1 MSQNKFLFLFLIFI
15 LSVSFT
21 HSQNKRATVM
31 VNARAQKDK
40 ILIRWAINSPSEWQK
55 ANKKGFLVTRTTI
68 LRDGNVLS
76 KPEKTLLTVKPLL
89 PDPLDSWLDLVQKD
103 NNVAIIAQSIY
114 GESFEVSAAKDGE
127 LAKIVNMAD
136 ELDQR
141 YTFALYAADMSFE
154 GAVKAGW
161 GLVDTN
167 VKVNEVYA
175 YQVSVF
181 ESPKVKESSYMIG
194 LKDYSILPAPTDFI
208 AVPDDRKVLL
218 SWDYETFKR
227 IYTSYMVEKSSDG
240 VNYSPIAT
248 TPLVNLNDKDEHPSK
263 NMYYVDTLNVNDKA
277 YQYRLYGITSFG
289 EKGELTKPITT
300 KGVAAIVTAA
310 RLVDYNIVNSNEVNL
325 EWEYPAASE
334 GFIQGYEINLAD
346 NDRGPYKVVSKIIP
360 ASQRK
365 LNYKESLYPSNYF
378 TISVV
383 GKNNQRLT
391 SQSMLVQPVDSIPPA
406 KPLGLEG
413 IIDSLGVVRLKWK
426 PNQEKDLRGYRILKA
441 NTEGEEFVDIYH
453 QSYVGDNYK
462 DSVSLKMTNSKVY
475 YRIAAEDM
483 RFNISEPSD
492 VLVLDKPDKI
502 PPAAPI
508 FKDYDNKEGK
518 VYLKWIRSYSED
530 VVGYSLRRREKGQE
544 KWVEIKQINDTIQ
557 EFTDDRVEN
566 RKTYQYAILAKDKS
580 NNWSSLDHSVI
591 SVNVLNFT
599 PVKIIT
605 FLQGVADRENKKIVL
620 IWDYTKN
627 KGKVLGLSIY
637 KNVKGTPPTLW
648 KELNGTIFT
657 LEDKNLKINQE
668 FEYHLIPNLES
679 DSPAKAETITVVY

>member
-1 MSQNKFLFLFLIFI
+1 MSKIKVLFI
-15 LSVSFT
+15 LLFFISLSY
-21 HSQNKRATVM
+21 SQTKRATVM
-31 VNARAQKDK
+31 VNARAQNDK
-40 ILIRWAINSPSEWQK
+40 ILIRWAVNSPSEWQK
-55 ANKKGFLVTRTTI
+55 ANKKGFIVTRTTI
-68 LRDGNVLS
+68 LRDGIVLS
-76 KPEKTLLTVKPLL
+76 KPEKIILTPKPLVAE
-89 PDPLDSWLDLVQKD
+89 PLDAWLDLVQKD
-103 NNVAIIAQSIY
+103 NNAAIIAQSIY
-114 GESFEVSAAKDGE
+114 GESFEVTAAKEGD
-127 LAKIVNMAD
+127 LSKIVNMAD

-141 YTFALYAADMSFE
+141 YTFALYAADMSFS

-161 GLVDTN
+161 GYVDTN
-167 VKVNEVYA
+167 VKKNEVYA

-194 LKDYSILPAPTDFI
+194 LKDYTVLPAPTDFSAI
-208 AVPDDRKVLL
+208 PDDKKVLL

-240 VNYSPIAT
+240 INYSPIAT

-263 NMYYVDTLNVNDKA
+263 TMYYIDTLSVNDKV

-289 EKGELTKPITT
+289 EKGEVTKPITAT
-300 KGVAAIVTAA
+300 GVPAIVTAA
-310 RLVDYNIVNSNEVNL
+310 RLTDYNIVNSNEVNL

-346 NDRGPYKVVSKIIP
+346 NDKGPYKVVSKIIP
-360 ASQRK
+360 PSQRK
-365 LNYKESLYPSNYF
+365 LNYKENLYPSNYF

-406 KPLGLEG
+406 KPVGLEG
-413 IIDSLGVVRLKWK
+413 VIDSLGVVRLKWK

-441 NTEGEEFVDIYH
+441 NNADEEFVDIYH
-453 QSYVGDNYK
+453 QSYVGNDYK

-475 YRIAAEDM
+475 YRLAAEDM
-483 RFNISEPSD
+483 RFNISDLSD
-492 VLVLDKPDKI
+492 ILVLDKPDKI

-508 FKDYDNKEGK
+508 FKDYDNKDGK
-518 VYLKWIRSYSED
+518 VHLKWIRSYSED

-544 KWVEIKQINDTIQ
+544 KWLEIKQINDTIQ
-557 EFTDDRVEN
+557 GFTDDRVEN

-580 NNWSSLDHSVI
+580 NLWSSLDHSVI
-591 SVNVLNFT
+591 TVNVLNFT

-605 FLQGVADRENKKIVL
+605 FLQGIPDRENKKIVL
-620 IWDYTKN
+620 SWDYIKN
-627 KGKVLGLSIY
+627 KNKVIGLSIY

-648 KELNGTIFT
+648 KELNGTVFT

-668 FEYHLIPNLES
+668 YEYHLIPNLES
-679 DSPAKAETITVVY
+679 DSPAKTETLTVIY

>member
-1 MSQNKFLFLFLIFI
+1 MSKSKLLFLFLLFI
-15 LSVSFT
+15 SLSY
-21 HSQNKRATVM
+21 SQAKRATVM

-40 ILIRWAINSPSEWQK
+40 ILIRWAVNSPAEWQK
-55 ANKKGFLVTRTTI
+55 ANKKGFIVTRTTV

-76 KPEKTLLTVKPLL
+76 KPEKNLLTPKPLIAE
-89 PDPLDSWLDLVQKD
+89 PLDSWIDLVQKD
-103 NNVAIIAQSIY
+103 NNAAIIAQSIY
-114 GESFEVSAAKDGE
+114 GESFEVTSAKEGD
-127 LAKIVNMAD
+127 LSKIVNMAD

-141 YTFALYAADMSFE
+141 YTFALYAADMSFT

-161 GLVDTN
+161 GFIDTN
-167 VKVNEVYA
+167 VKKNEVYA

-194 LKDYSILPAPTDFI
+194 LKDYSALPAPTDFI
-208 AVPDDRKVLL
+208 AIPDDKKVLL

-240 VNYSPIAT
+240 INFTPIAT

-263 NMYYVDTLNVNDKA
+263 TMYYIDTLSVNDKM

-289 EKGELTKPITT
+289 EKGEVTKPITAT
-300 KGVAAIVTAA
+300 GVAAIVTAA
-310 RLVDYNIVNSNEVNL
+310 RLTDYNIINSNEVNL

-334 GFIQGYEINLAD
+334 GFIQGYEINLAN
-346 NDRGPYKVVSKIIP
+346 NDQGPYKVVSKIIP
-360 ASQRK
+360 PSERK
-365 LNYKESLYPSNYF
+365 LNFKENLYPSNYF

-406 KPLGLEG
+406 KPIGLEG
-413 IIDSLGVVRLKWK
+413 VIDSLGVVKLKWK

-441 NTEGEEFVDIYH
+441 NNVDEEFVDIYH
-453 QSYVGDNYK
+453 QSYVGNNYK

-483 RFNISEPSD
+483 RFNISDPSD

-508 FKDYDNKEGK
+508 FKDYDNKDGK
-518 VYLKWIRSYSED
+518 VHLKWIRSYSED
-530 VVGYSLRRREKGQE
+530 VVRYSLRRREKGQE
-544 KWVEIKQINDTIQ
+544 KWLEIKQINDTIQ

-566 RKTYQYAILAKDKS
+566 KKTYQYAILAKDKS
-580 NNWSSLDHSVI
+580 NLWSSLDHSIVT
-591 SVNVLNFT
+591 VQVLDFT

-605 FLQGVADRENKKIVL
+605 FLQGLPDRENKKIIL
-620 IWDYTKN
+620 TWLYTKN
-627 KGKVLGLSIY
+627 KGKITGLSIY
-637 KNVKGTPPTLW
+637 KNIKGTLPTLW
-648 KELNGTIFT
+648 RELNGDVFTI
-657 LEDKNLKINQE
+657 EDKNLKINQE
-668 FEYHLIPNLES
+668 LEYHFVPNLES
-679 DSPAKAETITVVY
+679 DSPAKTETVKIIY

>member
-1 MSQNKFLFLFLIFI
+1 MSKNKLLFLLLFFI
-15 LSVSFT
+15 SLSY
-21 HSQNKRATVM
+21 SQVKQPTVM

-40 ILIRWAINSPSEWQK
+40 ILIRWAVNSPSEWQK
-55 ANKKGFLVTRTTI
+55 ANKKGFIVTRTTV
-68 LRDGNVLS
+68 LRDGNLLS
-76 KPEKTLLTVKPLL
+76 KPEKIVLTPKPLVAE
-89 PDPLDSWLDLVQKD
+89 PLDSWMELVQKD
-103 NNVAIIAQSIY
+103 NNAAIIAQSIY
-114 GESFEVSAAKDGE
+114 GESFEITAAKEGD
-127 LAKIVNMAD
+127 LSKIVSMAD

-141 YTFALYAADMSFE
+141 YTFALYAADMSFT

-161 GLVDTN
+161 GLLDTN
-167 VKVNEVYA
+167 VKKNEVYA

-194 LKDYSILPAPTDFI
+194 LKDYTVLPAPTDFI
-208 AVPDDRKVLL
+208 AIPDDKKVLL

-227 IYTSYMVEKSSDG
+227 IYTSFMVEKSSDG
-240 VNYSPIAT
+240 INYAPIAT
-248 TPLVNLNDKDEHPSK
+248 TPLVNLNDKDDHPSK
-263 NMYYVDTLNVNDKA
+263 SMYYVDTLSVNDKI

-289 EKGELTKPITT
+289 EKGQITKPITAT
-300 KGVAAIVTAA
+300 GVAAIVTAA

-346 NDRGPYKVVSKIIP
+346 NDKGPYKVVSKILP
-360 ASQRK
+360 PSERK
-365 LNYKESLYPSNYF
+365 LNYKENLFPSNYF

-406 KPLGLEG
+406 KPIGLEG
-413 IIDSLGVVRLKWK
+413 VIDSLGVVRLKWK
-426 PNQEKDLRGYRILKA
+426 PNLEKDLRGYRILKA

-453 QSYVGDNYK
+453 QSYLGNDYK
-462 DSVSLKMTNSKVY
+462 DSVSLKMTNSKVF

-483 RFNISEPSD
+483 RFNISDPSEI
-492 VLVLDKPDKI
+492 LVLDKPDKI

-508 FKDYDNKEGK
+508 FKDYDNKDGK
-518 VYLKWIRSYSED
+518 VHLKWIRSYSED
-530 VVGYSLRRREKGQE
+530 IVGYSLRRREKGQE
-544 KWVEIKQINDTIQ
+544 KWLEIKQINDTIQ

-580 NNWSSLDHSVI
+580 NNWSSLDHSTI
-591 SVNVLNFT
+591 TVNVLNFT
-599 PVKIIT
+599 PIKVIT

-620 IWDYTKN
+620 TWDYAKN
-627 KGKVLGLSIY
+627 KGKILGVSIY
-637 KNVKGTPPTLW
+637 KNAKGTPPTLW
-648 KELNGTIFT
+648 KELNSNVFT

-668 FEYHLIPNLES
+668 LEYHFVPNLES
-679 DSPAKAETITVVY
+679 DSPAKAETVTVIY

>member
-1 MSQNKFLFLFLIFI
+1 MSKIKVLFI
-15 LSVSFT
+15 LLFFISLSY
-21 HSQNKRATVM
+21 SQTKRATVM
-31 VNARAQKDK
+31 VNARAQNDK
-40 ILIRWAINSPSEWQK
+40 ILIRWAVNSPSEWQK
-55 ANKKGFLVTRTTI
+55 ANKKGFIVTRTTI
-68 LRDGNVLS
+68 LRDGTVLS
-76 KPEKTLLTVKPLL
+76 KPEKIILTPKPLVAE
-89 PDPLDSWLDLVQKD
+89 PLDAWLDLVQKD
-103 NNVAIIAQSIY
+103 NNAAIIAQSIY
-114 GESFEVSAAKDGE
+114 GESFEVTAAKEGD
-127 LAKIVNMAD
+127 LSKIVNMAD

-141 YTFALYAADMSFE
+141 YTFALYAADMSFS

-161 GLVDTN
+161 GYVDTN
-167 VKVNEVYA
+167 VKKNEVYA

-194 LKDYSILPAPTDFI
+194 LKDYTVLPAPTDFSAI
-208 AVPDDRKVLL
+208 PDDKKVLL

-240 VNYSPIAT
+240 INYSPIAT

-263 NMYYVDTLNVNDKA
+263 TMYYIDTLSVNDKV

-289 EKGELTKPITT
+289 EKGEVTKPITAT
-300 KGVAAIVTAA
+300 GVPAIVTAA
-310 RLVDYNIVNSNEVNL
+310 RLTDYNIVNSNEVNL

-346 NDRGPYKVVSKIIP
+346 NDKGPYKVVSKIIP
-360 ASQRK
+360 PSQRK
-365 LNYKESLYPSNYF
+365 LNYKENLYPSNYF

-406 KPLGLEG
+406 KPVGLEG
-413 IIDSLGVVRLKWK
+413 VIDSLGVVRLKWK

-441 NTEGEEFVDIYH
+441 NNADEEFVDIYH
-453 QSYVGDNYK
+453 QSYVGNDYK

-475 YRIAAEDM
+475 YRLAAEDM
-483 RFNISEPSD
+483 RFNISDPSD
-492 VLVLDKPDKI
+492 ILVLDKPDKI

-508 FKDYDNKEGK
+508 FKDYDNKDGK
-518 VYLKWIRSYSED
+518 VHLKWIRSYSED

-544 KWVEIKQINDTIQ
+544 KWLEIKQINDTIQ

-566 RKTYQYAILAKDKS
+566 RKTYQYAILARDKS
-580 NNWSSLDHSVI
+580 NLWSSLDHSVI
-591 SVNVLNFT
+591 TVNVLNFT

-605 FLQGVADRENKKIVL
+605 FLQGIPDRENKKIVL
-620 IWDYTKN
+620 SWDYIKN
-627 KGKVLGLSIY
+627 KNKVTGLSIY

-648 KELNGTIFT
+648 KELDGTVFT

-668 FEYHLIPNLES
+668 YEYHLIPNLES
-679 DSPAKAETITVVY
+679 DSPAKTETLTVIY